1 MATYAVTGATGHIGS
16 HLVRLLQAKGHQV
29 RTFSRSSK
37 DWPGSVEDSEALG
50 KLFSGVDGAF
60 IMIPPAV
67 GAVDAIAHQRRVGE
81 ILAKAVQGVGR
92 VVGLSS
98 LGADRADSGIVA
110 GLHYFEKTG
119 AAQRWLRPTFF
130 MENHPV
136 PAPDP
141 FYGSLKADLP
151 FPMVACKD
159 VAAAAVEELEGSAT
173 GVRFLLG
180 PRNCTMN
187 EVAALLGVGYVQ
199 VPYES
204 EAKALEGF
212 GLSPS
217 YAAEVAELHRAVN
230 EGRIPAPVRDAL
242 STTTTTLEQHLRE
255 RRAAAGAAG

>member
-16 HLVRLLQAKGHQV
+16 HLVRLLQTKGHQV
-29 RTFSRSSK
+29 RAFSRSSTN
-37 DWPGSVEDSEALG
+37 WPGSIEDPDALK
-50 KLFSGVDGAF
+50 KLFSGADGAF
-60 IMIPPAV
+60 LMIPPAP
-67 GAVDAIAHQRRVGE
+67 GAVDAIAHQRRVGG
-81 ILAKAVQGVGR
+81 ILTKAVQGVDR

-98 LGADRADSGIVA
+98 LGADRPDSGIVA

-119 AAQRWLRPTFF
+119 AAQRWLRPSFF

-141 FYGSLKADLP
+141 FYGSLNPDLSL
-151 FPMVACKD
+151 PMVACRD
-159 VAAAAVEELEGSAT
+159 IAAAAVDELEGSAT

-180 PRNCTMN
+180 PRNYTMN
-187 EVAALLGVGYVQ
+187 EVATLLGVGYAQ

-212 GLSPS
+212 GLSHS

-230 EGRIPAPVRDAL
+230 EGRIQAPLRDAL
-242 STTTTTLEQHLRE
+242 STTPTTLEQHLRE
-255 RRAAAGAAG
+255 RRAAAGAAR